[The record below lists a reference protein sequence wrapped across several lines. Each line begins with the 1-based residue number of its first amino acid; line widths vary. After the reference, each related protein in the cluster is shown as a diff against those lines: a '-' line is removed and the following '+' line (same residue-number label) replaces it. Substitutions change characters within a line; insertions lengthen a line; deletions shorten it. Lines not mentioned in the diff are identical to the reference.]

1 MAEKQNKTAVS
12 EKVGAELVASESSTG
27 SLSLSLIADLR
38 KIIEQGRR
46 EAYAAVSQVMISTY
60 WNIGKRIVEEEQGGA
75 DYAKY
80 GQYLLRDL
88 GEQLCAEYGRGYT
101 KRRLEEYRLFY
112 LSFRNIE
119 IAQTRLCNLT
129 WSHFRIIMREPTPE
143 GRAWYV
149 RIYDDLFK
157 GADDNPTIGVL
168 LCTDTDNTIARYS
181 VLHENEQLFAAKYMA
196 YLPTE
201 KEWRHEIEQQKILS
215 GATS

>member
-1 MAEKQNKTAVS
+1 MAEKQNKTASS
-12 EKVGAELVASESSTG
+12 EKTGAELVASGGGTG

-88 GEQLCAEYGRGYT
+88 GEQLSTEFGSRYNE
-101 KRRLEEYRLFY
+101 RRLRDYRAFY
-112 LSFRNIE
+112 QSFKNLE
-119 IAQTRLCNLT
+119 IRHARVPNLT

-149 RIYDDLFK
+149 REASD
-157 GADDNPTIGVL
+157 GRGV
-168 LCTDTDNTIARYS
+168 
-181 VLHENEQLFAAKYMA
+181 AA
-196 YLPTE
+196 
-201 KEWRHEIEQQKILS
+201 
-215 GATS
+215 